1 MYHTHTHDNAC
12 HVVGLSTNVGPL
24 VKCVELDFRLTFGQM
39 RKKWFCSLL
48 ILLFFFEKI
57 EIACTWFY
65 CFWRCPKIDII
76 YGCFFLVKNIY
87 GCLPKVSCI
96 FAQIF
101 FVQCSEFF
109 FWSKMLRNFE
119 NEGKR
124 PCFGLG
130 LVMEMMQNYSTFCD
144 SVVQRLVTHW
154 FTLFITIFWY
164 NWGYLFFKRGTFH
177 SSRVLIVPL

>member
-1 MYHTHTHDNAC
+1 MILFTTDFAFFFWKNWDCMHMILIFLT
-12 HVVGLSTNVGPL
+12 LSKNWHNI
-24 VKCVELDFRLTFGQM
+24 R
-39 RKKWFCSLL
+39 
-48 ILLFFFEKI
+48 LFFFWSKI
-57 EIACTWFY
+57 YTVVYQRSLAY
-65 CFWRCPKIDII
+65 LLR
-76 YGCFFLVKNIY
+76 Y
-87 GCLPKVSCI
+87 
-96 FAQIF
+96 F
-101 FVQCSEFF
+101 FVQCSEIF